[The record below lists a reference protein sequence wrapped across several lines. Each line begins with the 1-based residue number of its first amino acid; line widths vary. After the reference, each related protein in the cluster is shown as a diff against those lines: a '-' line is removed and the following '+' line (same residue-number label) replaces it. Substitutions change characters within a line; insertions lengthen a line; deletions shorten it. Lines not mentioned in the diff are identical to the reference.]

1 MKFTLNTAEK
11 DNRPIFITG
20 NFNKWNPKD
29 HDFQLKILN
38 ENTYSIDIEDQ
49 LLGDDIEYK
58 FTKGGWEN
66 VELDQYGN
74 ITPNRKVKKKSATT
88 NDFVEKWRFNWGPFK
103 DEFFPIVEVI
113 SEEFYIPQL
122 DRYRKVWALLPYDY
136 YISDK
141 KYPVLYL
148 QDAQNLFNEG
158 SAYGNWE
165 IDKKLSI
172 LAEYGRG
179 DVIVIAVEHGS
190 EDRIKEYI
198 FDNDNVANGSEGK
211 KYIRFVTDT
220 LKPFIDEHYRTK
232 KDRENTGIGGSSLG
246 ALISLYSGFL
256 YPEVYSKLLIFSPSL
271 WIEPNNNFP
280 MMSFRVPFKTKIY
293 LYGGEQEGAK
303 MVKRIQVFENYLKR
317 WEKKNLFDF
326 EFKTNINPDGEHS
339 EFYWSQEFPRAIEWL
354 FYNNTENP
362 VEVTPQQENIKNKT
376 I

>member
-1 MKFTLNTAEK
+1 LTVIVKFGHFYLTII
-11 DNRPIFITG
+11 IFQI
-20 NFNKWNPKD
+20 
-29 HDFQLKILN
+29 
-38 ENTYSIDIEDQ
+38 
-49 LLGDDIEYK
+49 
-58 FTKGGWEN
+58 
-66 VELDQYGN
+66 
-74 ITPNRKVKKKSATT
+74 
-88 NDFVEKWRFNWGPFK
+88 
-103 DEFFPIVEVI
+103 
-113 SEEFYIPQL
+113 
-122 DRYRKVWALLPYDY
+122 
-136 YISDK
+136 K